1 MARFI
6 YFFIVIFLLFIKNSF
21 SIPPMD
27 GLEYLERCRKFTVP
41 LSSLIDSKDIP
52 PALTE
57 CGVDLSKVMVIN
69 TESILKGV
77 FSDKPDRIS
86 YFHELLDSR
95 EKLSVTFKTFLYS
108 APTILEDG
116 ETEEDCLKRSETYRQ
131 FIFKAISNGFES
143 HKYRERIVSFLA
155 SLEYR
160 KSINPKFTIYL
171 SRSEKF
177 EEKDY
182 GDYLIL
188 GLELK
193 DGRHYSD
200 YVSKTHCDFTLPY
213 LLTKKTPIYSN
224 GLAAISSIS
233 DDTYVYLHE
242 IGHAIHD
249 LLGITARGIPFS
261 LVSDSIFMRN
271 TFFPF
276 MYRAE
281 NLMPLLIAEIKLSID
296 QKIESGE
303 CSDALDYFTK
313 CLEMIKTPYKE
324 DILPSDAEEFDRMG
338 ITEIEKML
346 GTESIQQ
353 ALKEKSISVNENFLE
368 QFIMLG
374 IKDVVFYDSWTTPE
388 ELFQIEGTV
397 ATNSHIII
405 DTNSDLDLFKDLS
418 LPIRWL
424 HACGDTA
431 KMSPET
437 PTIDCTPEKK
447 YIEALF
453 YLHGL
458 KKI

>member
-41 LSSLIDSKDIP
+41 LSSLIDYKDIP

-57 CGVDLSKVMVIN
+57 CGVDLGKVMVIN
-69 TESILKGV
+69 TESILKSV
-77 FSDKPDRIS
+77 FSDKTDRIS
-86 YFHELLDSR
+86 YFHGLIDSK
-95 EKLSVTFKTFLYS
+95 EKLSKAFKTFLYS
-108 APTILEDG
+108 TPTILEDE

-131 FIFKAISNGFES
+131 FVFEAISNGFES
-143 HKYRERIVSFLA
+143 RKYRERIVSFLA
-155 SLEYR
+155 ALEYR

-177 EEKDY
+177 EERDC

-200 YVSKTHCDFTLPY
+200 YVSKTHCNFTLPY
-213 LLTKKTPIYSN
+213 LLAKETPIYSN
-224 GLAAISSIS
+224 GLAAITSIS
-233 DDTYVYLHE
+233 DDTYVYSHE

-261 LVSDSIFMRN
+261 LMADNIFMRN
-271 TFFPF
+271 TFFPL
-276 MYRAE
+276 MCRAE
-281 NLMPLLIAEIKLSID
+281 NLMPLLISEIKLSID
-296 QKIESGE
+296 RKIESRE

-313 CLEMIKTPYKE
+313 RLEMVKAPYKK
-324 DILPSDAEEFDRMG
+324 DRLPSDAEEFDRMG

-353 ALKEKSISVNENFLE
+353 VLKEKSISVNDNFLE
-368 QFIMLG
+368 RFVMLG
-374 IKDVVFYDSWTTPE
+374 IKYLVFYDSWTTPE
-388 ELFQIEGTV
+388 ELFQIEGAV
-397 ATNSHIII
+397 ATNSYIII

-437 PTIDCTPEKK
+437 PTIDCAPEKK

-458 KKI
+458 KI